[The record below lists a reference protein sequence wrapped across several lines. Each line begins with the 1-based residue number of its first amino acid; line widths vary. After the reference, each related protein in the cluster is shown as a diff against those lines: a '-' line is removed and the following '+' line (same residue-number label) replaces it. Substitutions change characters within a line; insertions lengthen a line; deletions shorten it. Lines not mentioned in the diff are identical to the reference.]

1 MTKNEKKLANILDK
15 IAHFLINFYFYFYLL
30 FSILTIIFY
39 YFNIISVFK
48 VLFIIMISIYALE
61 LMCGFDRNFI
71 GVFGVIISGSI
82 GYFVFNSTYGIM
94 LGISIAILII
104 SILKLILNLFI
115 NKTINNSYKNR

>member
-1 MTKNEKKLANILDK
+1 MI
-15 IAHFLINFYFYFYLL
+15 
-30 FSILTIIFY
+30 
-39 YFNIISVFK
+39 
-48 VLFIIMISIYALE
+48 IIMISIYALE

-82 GYFVFNSTYGIM
+82 GYFVFDSTYGIM